1 MIRFL
6 ILCTI
11 FFLLYLGFSAIGEF
25 DSSLHF
31 TAYGYEMESTIFT
44 FGALF
49 VAVQLVLMIVL
60 KMIFL
65 IFDLPTIIKKK
76 WHNRRLVKINK
87 KLLNVLAELL
97 MGNRKKSLSL
107 TNGMIS
113 EIDDDN
119 KEVINLVLAEAEEG
133 FDKKIQHFR
142 NLIDKK
148 NYSVYACKR
157 LAEIF
162 YKNTHH
168 KQAEECALKA
178 FNEDDTDTGLM
189 LILIRIYASLGEWPK
204 LVFIVSKLRRAD
216 VKIVDKNAPEIATYY
231 YDAAKSYLQGGSD
244 DEALKYLESALEL
257 NPKYIEALN
266 LFTELSMNLNNTV
279 ATLKILRAAFSANPC
294 FEIAR
299 MFADNSTSS
308 AEAIYGTLAGIA
320 QPGKY
325 PALFLALAAYLG
337 LIEKITELKAAKLIS
352 YEPAGSVSK

>member
-6 ILCTI
+6 ILCTV

-25 DSSLHF
+25 DSDLHF
-31 TAYGYEMESTIFT
+31 TAYGYKMESSIFT

-49 VAVQLVLMIVL
+49 IAIQLVLMIVL
-60 KMIFL
+60 KTIFL
-65 IFDLPTIIKKK
+65 VFDLPSIIKKK
-76 WHNRRLVKINK
+76 WHNRKLVKINK

-107 TNGMIS
+107 TNGMIT
-113 EIDDDN
+113 EIDEEN

-133 FDKKIQHFR
+133 FDKKIVHFR

-162 YKNTHH
+162 YENTHH

-216 VKIVDKNAPEIATYY
+216 VKMIEENAKEIASYHY
-231 YDAAKSYLQGGSD
+231 AAAKSYLQSGSD

-257 NPKYIEALN
+257 HPEYIEALN
-266 LFTELSMNLNNTV
+266 LFTELSTNLSNTV
-279 ATLKILRAAFSANPC
+279 ATLKVLRAAFSAKPC
-294 FEIAR
+294 FEVAR

-320 QPGKY
+320 QPAKY

-337 LIEKITELKAAKLIS
+337 LIEKITELKGAKLIS
-352 YEPAGSVSK
+352 YDPSAAESK